1 MAKKASEQVS
11 EQVTASQLVDDLTA
25 VIRDAEGLLR
35 ATAAQTGDRVEEIRA
50 RAEESVR
57 QAKARLVE
65 IEGQALERAREL
77 AGDAEQYVRGNP
89 WQAVGIAAGIGLL
102 LGLLLSR
109 R

>member
-1 MAKKASEQVS
+1 MAERVS
-11 EQVTASQLVDDLTA
+11 AAQLIDDLAA

-35 ATAAQTGDRVEEIRA
+35 ATATQTGDRVEEIRA

-57 QAKARLVE
+57 QAKERLAGLE
-65 IEGQALERAREL
+65 EEALEHAKEL
-77 AGDAEQYVRGNP
+77 AGEADQYVRGNP
-89 WQAVGIAAGIGLL
+89 WQAVGIAAGVGLV